1 MTEFVLRIFF
11 SGLIAFVPNSNGT
24 EMNVVLANT
33 PHEYTLADGTTLPHH
48 HPVLLARAA
57 SCEGTCTTDAQAE
70 IAGFLFSNK
79 TASQAQTSLNHA
91 LQGGGAWA
99 LAGSD
104 LTLAGPVEPL
114 AIRTGVRGRD
124 GNGALLPVPRTAAE
138 REDFTWVADMSEIA
152 PATNG
157 FKDSLTLTEAPPGC
171 TVAARL
177 KLRNGKLF
185 TYSLVKIDSK
195 AVSVYF
201 RKPSGDAP
209 EAPYTQAVANWVGVE
224 IHVPGDSVDI
234 VEQSFNDS
242 SKQRAMKLHP
252 INGVVEIALLNLPP
266 YEAPDPAA
274 PAPTPAPG
282 QHFQVFYDLVKRPP
296 AYTARLVPDRG
307 LTPSTSEPQVDWV
320 SLHPKDASSSE
331 LLEQLG
337 LNPRGKGP
345 YDLAI
350 CPMVRGNP

>member
-33 PHEYTLADGTTLPHH
+33 PHEYTLADGTALPHH
-48 HPVLLARAA
+48 HPILLARAS
-57 SCEGTCTTDAQAE
+57 SCEGTCVTDDQPE
-70 IAGFLFSNK
+70 IASYLFSNK
-79 TASQAQTSLNHA
+79 TATQAQTSLNHA

-114 AIRTGVRGRD
+114 AIRSGVRGRD
-124 GNGALLPVPRTAAE
+124 DNGALLAVPRSAAE
-138 REDFTWVADMSEIA
+138 REDFTWVANIDEIA
-152 PATNG
+152 PETNG
-157 FKDSLTLTEAPPGC
+157 FKDSLTLPEAPPAC

-195 AVSVYF
+195 AIPVYF
-201 RKPSGDAP
+201 RKPSGEAP
-209 EAPYTQAVANWVGVE
+209 EAPYAQAVANWVVAE
-224 IHVPGDSVDI
+224 IRVPGDSVDV

-242 SKQRAMKLHP
+242 SKRRAMKLHP
-252 INGVVEIALLNLPP
+252 VNGVVEIALLNLPP
-266 YEAPDPAA
+266 YETPDPAA
-274 PAPTPAPG
+274 PPPPPAPG

-296 AYTARLVPDRG
+296 AYAARLVPHRA
-307 LTPSTSEPQVDWV
+307 LAPSASEPQVDWA
-320 SLHPKDASSSE
+320 SLHPKDATSSE

-350 CPMVRGNP
+350 CPIVRNDP

>member
-24 EMNVVLANT
+24 EMNVVLAHT
-33 PHEYTLADGTTLPHH
+33 PHEYTLADGATLPHH
-48 HPVLLARAA
+48 YPILLARAGR
-57 SCEGTCTTDAQAE
+57 CEGTCVTPDKQG
-70 IAGFLFSNK
+70 IAGYLFANK
-79 TASQAQTSLNHA
+79 TASQAETSLNHA

-99 LAGSD
+99 LSGSD

-114 AIRTGVRGRD
+114 AVRIGVRGRD
-124 GNGALLPVPRTAAE
+124 DNGALLPVPRTAAE
-138 REDFTWVADMSEIA
+138 REDFTWVPDLSEIA
-152 PATNG
+152 PESNG
-157 FKDSLTLTEAPPGC
+157 FKESLTLAEPPPGC

-177 KLRNGKLF
+177 KLRSGKLF

-195 AVSVYF
+195 ALPVHF
-201 RKPSGDAP
+201 RKALGDAP
-209 EAPYTQAVANWVGVE
+209 DAPYAQAVANWVAAE
-224 IHVPGDSVDI
+224 IRVPGDSVDI
-234 VEQSFNDS
+234 IDQNFNDS

-252 INGVVEIALLNLPP
+252 VNGVVEIALLNLPP
-266 YEAPDPAA
+266 YEEPDPAA
-274 PAPTPAPG
+274 PAPEPLPG

-296 AYTARLVPDRG
+296 AYAARLVPHRTT
-307 LTPSTSEPQVDWV
+307 TPSPSEPQIDWN
-320 SLHPKDASSSE
+320 SLHPKQGWSSE

-350 CPMVRGNP
+350 CPIITD